1 MAEAG
6 SVNYSKIFERAA
18 TVAVSAVA
26 LAAVA
31 SLSTCGINAV
41 QSSAEFNAVEAQ
53 MRMLVEK
60 GDLTDARTGAP
71 KPYVVKHDGQEFAIS
86 VKSALN
92 EQNGVFRD
100 ASGQTVADTQ
110 TQDGQGGAVRSGTYY
125 SKYTVNGVISRVKGS
140 DAFFR
145 PFYNDGGSRDF
156 SVSWEAGKPLSG
168 PLSVHAFNGGARNI
182 EVPIAPSVVPG
193 QTVPIAPVAGPA
205 PAATPAG

>member
-6 SVNYSKIFERAA
+6 FVNYSKILERGA
-18 TVAVSAVA
+18 TVAFSAVA

-31 SLSTCGINAV
+31 SLSTCGVNAV

-60 GDLTDARTGAP
+60 GDLTDAKSGAP
-71 KPYVVKHDGQEFAIS
+71 KPYIVKHDGQEFAVS

-100 ASGQTVADTQ
+100 ASGQAVADSQ
-110 TQDGQGGAVRSGTYY
+110 TNDGQGGAVRSGTYY

-156 SVSWEAGKPLSG
+156 SVSWEAGKPLKG
-168 PLSVHAFNGGARNI
+168 PLSVHALNGGTRTI
-182 EVPIAPSVVPG
+182 EVPVAPSAAPAAAPPA
-193 QTVPIAPVAGPA
+193 QTAPVPA
-205 PAATPAG
+205 PAG